1 MFNNDSSFILLFN
14 WKAYVQ
20 RWKQHPFQGSQYM
33 SKVNMANELKGNTL
47 RVYWY
52 LLGSSNNFVGPR
64 QIQRELNFSS
74 PALAVYHLDKLME
87 LGLVEKKSG
96 EYHIKEVVDVGIL
109 KQFMKWGNV
118 IIPRYVTYATMI
130 SVLFVFFISQLREI
144 NFYSLF
150 ALIFGSLS
158 TAIFWFETIKVWRS
172 RPKKKQVWCFP
183 FRPCVQ
189 VIEQSVQKYCLI
201 SCDFNFVCLVT
212 KRWQMTPKKSD
223 YEWLAELLLQLS
235 LLLWYSLQ
243 ESLYQITR
251 KLVVNQ
257 TNRAKQ
263 VF

>member
-1 MFNNDSSFILLFN
+1 
-14 WKAYVQ
+14 
-20 RWKQHPFQGSQYM
+20 
-33 SKVNMANELKGNTL
+33 MANELKGNTL

-52 LLGSSNNFVGPR
+52 LLSSSNNFVGPR

-96 EYHIKEVVDVGIL
+96 EYHVKEVVDVGIL

-172 RPKKKQVWCFP
+172 RPKKKQV
-183 FRPCVQ
+183 
-189 VIEQSVQKYCLI
+189 
-201 SCDFNFVCLVT
+201 
-212 KRWQMTPKKSD
+212 
-223 YEWLAELLLQLS
+223 
-235 LLLWYSLQ
+235 
-243 ESLYQITR
+243 
-251 KLVVNQ
+251 
-257 TNRAKQ
+257 
-263 VF
+263 